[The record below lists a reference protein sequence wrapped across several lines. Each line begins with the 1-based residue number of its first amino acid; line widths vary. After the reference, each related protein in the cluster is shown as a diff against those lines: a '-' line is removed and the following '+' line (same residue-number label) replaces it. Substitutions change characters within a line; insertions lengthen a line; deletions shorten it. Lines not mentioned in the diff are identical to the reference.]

1 MKMLD
6 GVVTV
11 PGYGLCLYV
20 FFLYGYL
27 HVYSSVL
34 PPVFAVHPGVW
45 ARVVSPLAHAA
56 MHLLEGAML
65 TKLSVSH
72 CTTISP
78 RIRCEVA
85 PVYMAH
91 ILYFT
96 PC

>member
-1 MKMLD
+1 MLD
-6 GVVTV
+6 GVITV
-11 PGYGLCLYV
+11 PWYGL
-20 FFLYGYL
+20 FLYIFSECGYL

-65 TKLSVSH
+65 TKISVSH
-72 CTTISP
+72 CTAVSP
-78 RIRCEVA
+78 QIRCEVA
-85 PVYMAH
+85 PIYMAH
-91 ILYFT
+91 ILYFG

>member
-11 PGYGLCLYV
+11 PWYGVCLYV

-34 PPVFAVHPGVW
+34 PPVFAVHLGVW
-45 ARVVSPLAHAA
+45 ARVVSPLAHAS

-65 TKLSVSH
+65 TKISVFH
-72 CTTISP
+72 CMAVSP
-78 RIRCEVA
+78 QIRREVA
-85 PVYMAH
+85 PVYMAP
-91 ILYFT
+91 ILYFG

>member
-1 MKMLD
+1 MKMLN

-11 PGYGLCLYV
+11 PWYGPCLYV

-34 PPVFAVHPGVW
+34 PPVFAVHPGLW

-65 TKLSVSH
+65 TKISVSH
-72 CTTISP
+72 CTAVSP
-78 RIRCEVA
+78 QIRCEVA

-91 ILYFT
+91 ILYFGT
-96 PC
+96 C

>member
-11 PGYGLCLYV
+11 PWYELCLYG

-34 PPVFAVHPGVW
+34 PPVFAVHPDVW

-65 TKLSVSH
+65 MKISVSH
-72 CTTISP
+72 CTTVSP
-78 RIRCEVA
+78 QIRCEVA

-91 ILYFT
+91 ILYF
-96 PC
+96 